1 MSANFQVDI
10 SEAKKFQTI
19 WTFNGV
25 AIPLPPEA
33 AVFAKDFANVVLR
46 NFILMCQQ
54 QARDAAVKSE
64 AHPQQKQIIVEGV
77 R

>member
-10 SEAKKFQTI
+10 SDAKKFQTI

-25 AIPLPPEA
+25 SLPLPPEA
-33 AVFAKDFANVVLR
+33 SFFARDFANVVLK

-54 QARDAAVKSE
+54 QARDAAAKSE
-64 AHPQQKQIIVEGV
+64 THPQQKQIIVEGV
-77 R
+77 